1 MVKWKNVMQKFRTV
15 FWKFWR
21 RLYPALVWLVVIYLY
36 IEIFDFVVSNVA
48 HDDLLDYEQVD
59 PGQFIKT
66 FAVMYAGF
74 IVTTVSILYAA
85 HRLLNLQ
92 NDYEIVIGILGMITV
107 FTTLSTL
114 LVEFAGSNIPK
125 PFLVLTLVN
134 VLLSV
139 SLTTTSKLLKWR
151 RKYEN
156 VNWREFIHKLLE

>member
-1 MVKWKNVMQKFRTV
+1 M

-21 RLYPALVWLVVIYLY
+21 RLYPALVWLVVIHLY

-48 HDDLLDYEQVD
+48 HDDLLDYAQVD

-114 LVEFAGSNIPK
+114 LVEFAGSNIHK

-151 RKYEN
+151 
-156 VNWREFIHKLLE
+156 

>member
-1 MVKWKNVMQKFRTV
+1 MQKLRNV
-15 FWKFWR
+15 FWKVWR
-21 RLYPALVWLVVIYLY
+21 RLYPILVWLVVIYLY

-48 HDDLLDYEQVD
+48 HDDLLDYAQVD

-156 VNWREFIHKLLE
+156 VNRREFIHKLLE

>member
-1 MVKWKNVMQKFRTV
+1 M

-21 RLYPALVWLVVIYLY
+21 RLYPALVWLVVIHLY

-48 HDDLLDYEQVD
+48 HDDLLDYVQVD
-59 PGQFIKT
+59 PPGQFIKT

-114 LVEFAGSNIPK
+114 LVEFAGSNIHK

-151 RKYEN
+151 
-156 VNWREFIHKLLE
+156 